1 MKIASKIKI
10 CGVRANDASNFFAK
24 SWKQLSTWTHSH
36 AKFPFVTVMIK
47 YTVIQ
52 ILYNSYSNWYIWW
65 LYKFWYNSY
74 QQISILLLL
83 SVEQKEKRYVGQ

>member
-52 ILYNSYSNWYIWW
+52 ILYNSYSNKVSGIFDDYISFDIT
-65 LYKFWYNSY
+65 LINK
-74 QQISILLLL
+74 
-83 SVEQKEKRYVGQ
+83 